1 MTDHNDPIFPDEP
14 RLNQV
19 PVKDA
24 SLGNRGAASRKPSS
38 KKRMLWMLVGAI
50 VVFGGV
56 FGVKAFMSAG
66 MNQFFDTMPQPP
78 ASVSVAVAK
87 AERWRDGAEAVGTFV
102 AVNGAD
108 VTTEAGG
115 VIREILFNPGQRVK
129 AGTVLVRLNTANE
142 EATLRA
148 LDAAAKLA
156 VSQRDRWRELGQQKL
171 VSLADVEQRAADA
184 ASALAQVEAQRA
196 LIAQKTIRAPFD
208 GTLGIRKANLGQFIA
223 PGSPI
228 VNLQSISPIF
238 LDFTLPQQRM
248 DQLIEGATIRATV
261 DSLPGRTF
269 DGRIT
274 AIEPLIDTETRSVKV
289 QATFANGDSALRPG
303 TFAKVGFDLGGEQ
316 SVIVIPQTAVSF
328 NPYGN
333 AVYVIR
339 ETRYGPD
346 EKDMQGKPLTG
357 VKLVVQQRFIKTGAT
372 RGDLVA
378 VTEGLKPGERVVT
391 SGLLKLRNE
400 AVVTINNTVQPSA
413 DSAPKPDNS

>member
-1 MTDHNDPIFPDEP
+1 MTDAIESP
-14 RLNQV
+14 LNE
-19 PVKDA
+19 
-24 SLGNRGAASRKPSS
+24 AARAAQRKPSS
-38 KKRMLWMLVGAI
+38 KKRMALMLIGAA

-56 FGVKAFMSAG
+56 FAVKAVISTG
-66 MNQFFDTMPQPP
+66 TNEFFNKMPQPP
-78 ASVSVAVAK
+78 ASVSVSVAK
-87 AERWRDGAEAVGTFV
+87 AERWRDGAEAIGTFV
-102 AVNGAD
+102 AVNGTD

-115 VIREILFNPGQRVK
+115 VIREILFESGQRVK
-129 AGTVLVRLNTANE
+129 AGTVLARLNTANE

-171 VSLADVEQRAADA
+171 VPLADVEQRAADA
-184 ASALAQVEAQRA
+184 ASAVAQVEAQRA

-248 DQLIEGATIRATV
+248 DQLVEGMTIRATV

-274 AIEPLIDTETRSVKV
+274 AIEPLIDAETRSVKV
-289 QATFANGDSALRPG
+289 QATFVNGDSALRPG

-316 SVIVIPQTAVSF
+316 SVVVIPQTAVSF

-333 AVYVIR
+333 AVFVIH
-339 ETRYGPD
+339 ETQYGPN
-346 EKDMQGKPLTG
+346 EKGMDGKPLTG

-378 VTEGLKPGERVVT
+378 VTDGLKPNERVVT
-391 SGLLKLRNE
+391 SGLLKLRND
-400 AVVTINNTVQPSA
+400 ATVTINNKVEPSA
-413 DSAPKPDNS
+413 ETASKPDNS

>member
-1 MTDHNDPIFPDEP
+1 MIDRNDSTLHDEH
-14 RLNQV
+14 R
-19 PVKDA
+19 
-24 SLGNRGAASRKPSS
+24 AAPRKPSS
-38 KKRMLWMLVGAI
+38 KKRMTWMLIGATVI
-50 VVFGGV
+50 FGGV
-56 FGVKAFMSAG
+56 FAVKAV
-66 MNQFFDTMPQPP
+66 MNTGVNEFFDNMPQPP

-87 AERWRDGAEAVGTFV
+87 AERWRESAEAVGTFV
-102 AVNGAD
+102 AINGAD

-115 VIREILFNPGQRVK
+115 VIREILFEPGQRVK

-248 DQLIEGATIRATV
+248 DQLTEGTAIRATV

-274 AIEPLIDTETRSVKV
+274 AIEPLIDADTRSVKV
-289 QATFANGDSALRPG
+289 QATFVNNDNALRPG
-303 TFAKVGFDLGGEQ
+303 TFAKVGFDLGSEQ
-316 SVIVIPQTAVSF
+316 SVVVIPQTAVSF

-339 ETRYGPD
+339 ETQYGPD
-346 EKDMQGKPLTG
+346 EKDMQGQSLTG

-391 SGLLKLRNE
+391 SGLLKLRND
-400 AVVTINNTVQPSA
+400 AVVTINNKVQPSA